1 MKLEIQLVLLQ
12 YYLKWL
18 RVYIVVVD
26 DDDDD
31 MTSCV
36 GVPVSKTVTLEKPS
50 WFNLMAHTSPDI
62 PPPMIATVGSRD
74 EDICKTCL

>member
-1 MKLEIQLVLLQ
+1 
-12 YYLKWL
+12 
-18 RVYIVVVD
+18 
-26 DDDDD
+26 

-36 GVPVSKTVTLEKPS
+36 EVPVSKTVTLEKPS